1 VLPGSGDVVV
11 FDVTSTKNAIIDPA
25 FAGSIQGIQIN
36 AGYSGTITQ
45 AQNSGATLTI
55 GGSGFSQA
63 SGTFVC
69 DALENLDDNG
79 TLVISA
85 GTFNAAGTTSFAS
98 DFTISGGTFNAG
110 TGTVVFDGGAS
121 TVDVATTQN
130 FNNLTFNTP
139 GAYKVIGSGDVLVVN
154 GTLTLTDGQVING
167 TVNAL
172 GNVVLASTFDGGG
185 TTLLI
190 SGNAVRTFTLPAG
203 AGVPVLTVNAPNVT
217 VNTSGSGS
225 ITFQQPVTWQ
235 STAGV
240 TNGAVNCTFN
250 SVVTVNTNVTQ
261 GSGDLVYNN
270 SYTQSG
276 GTFTPSAGVLAYNSA
291 FTLSGGVFNAP
302 SGVVS
307 FGSEFTIS
315 GGTFNAG
322 PGQ

>member
-1 VLPGSGDVVV
+1 
-11 FDVTSTKNAIIDPA
+11 
-25 FAGSIQGIQIN
+25 
-36 AGYSGTITQ
+36 
-45 AQNSGATLTI
+45 
-55 GGSGFSQA
+55 
-63 SGTFVC
+63 
-69 DALENLDDNG
+69 
-79 TLVISA
+79 
-85 GTFNAAGTTSFAS
+85 
-98 DFTISGGTFNAG
+98 
-110 TGTVVFDGGAS
+110 
-121 TVDVATTQN
+121 
-130 FNNLTFNTP
+130 
-139 GAYKVIGSGDVLVVN
+139 VLVVN

-261 GSGDLVYNN
+261 GSGDLVYK
-270 SYTQSG
+270 Q
-276 GTFTPSAGVLAYNSA
+276 
-291 FTLSGGVFNAP
+291 
-302 SGVVS
+302 
-307 FGSEFTIS
+307 
-315 GGTFNAG
+315 
-322 PGQ
+322 